1 MNTVF
6 DMGFINMRFMARAAA
21 ACRANRTPC
30 RARRALIAWPAL
42 LLACAIAP
50 LAARA
55 QAAGLSVDALANY
68 SGPDRAQRLLAGAKK
83 EGTLNLYT
91 SLTVEDMAV
100 LNAAFEKTHG
110 IKVRMWRASC
120 DKVLQRVL
128 AEAQAGRAEVD
139 IIECN
144 APPLEALHREGVLQ
158 AVRSPWHADLIAAA
172 LPAHREWAG
181 TRLNVFVQAYN
192 SKLVSKEEL
201 PKSYADLL
209 DPRWKGRLGIEAS
222 DDDWFANVVRGLG
235 EEQGLKLFRDLV
247 AANGLSVRRG
257 HTLLTNLVASGEV
270 PLALTVYNFTA
281 EQVRQ
286 KGAPLD
292 WFVLPPAIARA
303 NGVALARRSSHP
315 HAALLYYDFMIGD
328 EGQQIL
334 FKRDFVPTSRK
345 IDTPLNRGPLVIID
359 PSLVLDE
366 SAKWARLYDEII
378 VRQTR

>member
-1 MNTVF
+1 MQAP
-6 DMGFINMRFMARAAA
+6 IACRFRWRVLFAVLVIGAPQVLLAAA
-21 ACRANRTPC
+21 S
-30 RARRALIAWPAL
+30 
-42 LLACAIAP
+42 
-50 LAARA
+50 
-55 QAAGLSVDALANY
+55 SVEALANY
-68 SGPDRAQRLLAGAKK
+68 EGTDRRQRLIDGAKK

-91 SLTVEDMAV
+91 SLTVEDMSV
-100 LNAAFEKTHG
+100 LNAAFEKASG

-128 AEAQAGRAEVD
+128 AEHQTSRAEVD

-158 AVRSPWHADLIAAA
+158 AVRAPGQADLIAAA
-172 LPAHREWAG
+172 LPTHREWVG
-181 TRLNVFVQAYN
+181 TRLNVFVHAYN
-192 SKLVSKEEL
+192 TKLVKKDEL
-201 PKSYADLL
+201 PKTYADLL
-209 DPRWKGRLGIEAS
+209 NPRWKGRLSIEAT

-235 EEQGLKLFRDLV
+235 EEKGLKLFRDIV
-247 AANGLSVRRG
+247 AQNGLSVRRG

-281 EQVRQ
+281 EQVKQ
-286 KGAPLD
+286 KGAPFD

-303 NGVALARRSSHP
+303 NGVALAKRSPHP

-334 FKRDFVPTSRK
+334 FKRDFVPTSKK

-359 PSLVLDE
+359 PKLVLDE
-366 SAKWARLYDEII
+366 SGKWAKLYDEIVVKRI
-378 VRQTR
+378 K